1 MVGGARGRRTLLI
14 VQVTIMAVEVARR
27 HFTVDEYD
35 RLIEAGFFGP
45 EERLELVD
53 GEIVAMNPIGVRH
66 AACVTRLT
74 TLLSAG
80 VGRRALVSVQ
90 NPVVLGER
98 QEPQP
103 DLAVLRHRDDYYA
116 TRRPGPPDV
125 LLLVEVVDT
134 TMTFDRGVKVPRY
147 AAAGVPEVWL
157 VDLQRDLILV
167 YHEPTPQGYTIS
179 RAAGRG
185 ERLSLLTLSDVSV
198 AVDEVLG

>member
-1 MVGGARGRRTLLI
+1 MVGGARGRRTLV

-35 RLIEAGFFGP
+35 RFIEAGFFGP

-53 GEIVAMNPIGVRH
+53 GEIVAINPIGVRH

-80 VGRRALVSVQ
+80 LRGGALVSVQ

-116 TRRPGPPDV
+116 TCRPGPSDV
-125 LLLVEVVDT
+125 RLLIEVADT
-134 TMTFDRGVKVPRY
+134 TMTFDRAVKVPRY

-157 VDLQRDLILV
+157 VDLQRDAVLV
-167 YHEPTPQGYTIS
+167 YQGPTAEGYTITPTA
-179 RAAGRG
+179 RRG
-185 ERLSLLTLSDVSV
+185 EPLAPLAFPDVSIDV
-198 AVDEVLG
+198 EQIIG